1 MDTDDQWNFKATSC
15 NEFEENF
22 NLTVACAPSSGIYYS
37 AQSPPTNDI
46 ISMTYGPE
54 EQAKLDEVLENVNQ
68 LIECL
73 NNELADDASHQDAVS
88 RATHIKANRQN
99 HVTGS
104 TIKCDVINTRSR
116 GDRWGTGAGKHRRRR
131 DMRGGLGGDVSRESA
146 GKDNKVEE
154 FSSDQDEEISPR
166 KMKENDDT
174 NSNLLDQQPVTQSST
189 IGPPES
195 NKVLSKIVSI
205 SFNEG
210 QLFKSGVTEST
221 ELKELKNS
229 QQSSSFVEQAQSQ
242 DTEIKENSKTF
253 KSPQPAEEIR
263 PSKEK
268 QKVHLSLSLPA
279 KVGQLENQVL
289 KAILPKRKT
298 SRGKGPE
305 LSELSVNGSSF
316 SCFSPVHEERKSSS
330 AFTAGPS
337 QSSSKKT
344 SKKIIKSPSTS
355 GRKNFLSRQKK
366 FGSYFRRAQSFE
378 HRRSSTHDQEEDQE
392 QGKLHSGRKVK
403 VLPLAESVEE
413 SNLSSELGSG
423 RNHPTKSTDSPRRN
437 ITPKLAR
444 QPKISEDSSA
454 KILRVN
460 SSTTF
465 GRVASEESAPQE
477 KTLRRKISEVLPSSR
492 NEFSLPEA
500 GSRRRRATMDSAP
513 GRVAYLSRKQQP
525 EASQQFWKWSKP
537 GHEGDTSGFFPEA
550 SSKWN
555 AKSTNRVRA
564 AVREAYSL
572 AQTWVEMDSDN
583 STRGSQDSL
592 DEPEEARS
600 PFSPSRRGKSAD
612 YQGIDGARSSKKEK
626 KNKLRKTLKSV
637 GKSPSL
643 PVYDADEMAER
654 TWSPDGNCS
663 WSNMSGRRVELG
675 STRLLS
681 LSELECDA
689 LQKVSVQR
697 LNNLDLG
704 VAIVAPKDESKVLNR
719 KISMKKKYGVTL
731 TLRDKNKE
739 KGADHVFG
747 IPLLNVVEN
756 DQLLRLQKSASFA
769 ASLDYSS
776 TKEIAANQEMTSQTA
791 NKASSE
797 TSSCTGSC
805 SSINNHHGN
814 EQMRVRRPLVRSSS
828 AESINVDYTSS
839 SRMTEGDNV
848 FSPTLPLEHGQHGSP
863 GSAPTSAASTAA
875 RPLKR
880 RGAIAA
886 DSINEID
893 PYQSQLLEALSLS
906 VSGTTHSQ
914 RREKKRSLL
923 PPTMAQV
930 PYVVQK
936 CCDHITK
943 YGLAVTGIFR
953 IAGSRKRVKQL
964 REEFDLGVDVSI
976 DEDYNPHDVAALLKE
991 FFRDLPEA
999 LLTRELYP
1007 AFIQTSKLAKSER
1020 MSSLRSLIW
1029 LLPLTN
1035 RDTLLTLLNFLALV
1049 ASHADVT
1056 TDDAGNKVQ
1065 GNKMGTANLATI
1077 FGPNILHR
1085 HKKSTQS
1092 SNENQYQVQSL
1103 EKAEDSSAVIKVV
1116 EDLINNQTQLFQIP
1130 KDEHD
1135 QMLRVLKETDPEA
1148 VDFLLRR
1155 KAANHMREKSKLLTN
1170 NSATPPA
1177 SRKSNQRHTSDIH
1190 PSQTDGVKI
1199 NGHHDSTS
1207 DESVNTPNEEERV
1220 HSSMRLSYQQAT
1232 GHLPF
1237 MEGRRDKAAKLKF
1250 KPLLKKIYQSNTDS
1264 SDLDEKYESANSSGL
1279 DETSDD
1285 VLNEDSLQATND
1297 NDVTKDKRRVSTSSM
1312 FSLSHVQDRSMSF
1325 TDDDLQ
1331 EILGP
1336 NTEEANDCDV
1346 SNSNRSNWK
1355 SRETSFENSF
1365 RDLRNN
1371 DVTLDEVQATNSS
1384 DSGVSLDFSKKLDNS
1399 FPDFVKRRGGFS
1411 LALQG
1416 AASGAS
1422 TDDASSET
1430 TEATVIEATPSHEVW
1445 PEKHGDDVAQQS
1457 YDKHDVSDDEM
1468 RIEKRATSE
1477 RTMYVSQARM
1487 RVTNNPSAR
1496 INKSDFNNNNNNNR
1510 TTRRRASQV
1519 LRLCPE
1525 TVSKLN
1531 VALNQGLE
1539 ENTDKQQWVRGEP
1552 PVSRKH
1558 LASGLSPKLHRHYGG
1573 STSVPIKIAERK
1585 EDEGKR
1591 ERNLTL
1597 PVNNIMRGR
1606 DQYINDP
1613 LLGYRHKQDPFIRRT
1628 SGSKTPTSPNRNFYP
1643 SHRTNEA
1650 FHNEPARN
1658 ATRRYSKD
1666 DLNVTKDNPPSGSR
1680 WTSAGFITQRPDKI
1694 ATKEAQKPY
1703 GARSERGRKA
1713 MQANDGRVPWQ
1724 TTVKDRP
1731 QLPETLV

>member
-1 MDTDDQWNFKATSC
+1 MQQGEIKLQPASNG
-15 NEFEENF
+15 
-22 NLTVACAPSSGIYYS
+22 GI
-37 AQSPPTNDI
+37 QSPPIRRKKSHHRSVSMHNLRKI
-46 ISMTYGPE
+46 CKFIS
-54 EQAKLDEVLENVNQ
+54 QQRDE
-68 LIECL
+68 
-73 NNELADDASHQDAVS
+73 AVS
-88 RATHIKANRQN
+88 DADSTSSKGSNPACISISGPMEVR
-99 HVTGS
+99 HVSGYS
-104 TIKCDVINTRSR
+104 
-116 GDRWGTGAGKHRRRR
+116 
-131 DMRGGLGGDVSRESA
+131 
-146 GKDNKVEE
+146 
-154 FSSDQDEEISPR
+154 
-166 KMKENDDT
+166 
-174 NSNLLDQQPVTQSST
+174 TQSNAM
-189 IGPPES
+189 E
-195 NKVLSKIVSI
+195 KY
-205 SFNEG
+205 
-210 QLFKSGVTEST
+210 FKAAPNAADIAP
-221 ELKELKNS
+221 KN
-229 QQSSSFVEQAQSQ
+229 F
-242 DTEIKENSKTF
+242 ENS
-253 KSPQPAEEIR
+253 PPIR
-263 PSKEK
+263 
-268 QKVHLSLSLPA
+268 
-279 KVGQLENQVL
+279 
-289 KAILPKRKT
+289 
-298 SRGKGPE
+298 
-305 LSELSVNGSSF
+305 SSF
-316 SCFSPVHEERKSSS
+316 S
-330 AFTAGPS
+330 
-337 QSSSKKT
+337 
-344 SKKIIKSPSTS
+344 
-355 GRKNFLSRQKK
+355 
-366 FGSYFRRAQSFE
+366 
-378 HRRSSTHDQEEDQE
+378 
-392 QGKLHSGRKVK
+392 
-403 VLPLAESVEE
+403 
-413 SNLSSELGSG
+413 
-423 RNHPTKSTDSPRRN
+423 
-437 ITPKLAR
+437 
-444 QPKISEDSSA
+444 
-454 KILRVN
+454 
-460 SSTTF
+460 
-465 GRVASEESAPQE
+465 SEESEDLSRDYNLWRQGIAISRPGQDLTNQDPAVKDAKRVVFRRRHLAPDSGQIE
-477 KTLRRKISEVLPSSR
+477 NQLPKKLESEPRGGSRKFTRRNLRRSERMKKKLQKSQSTDDDDDDR
-492 NEFSLPEA
+492 EW
-500 GSRRRRATMDSAP
+500 
-513 GRVAYLSRKQQP
+513 AY
-525 EASQQFWKWSKP
+525 
-537 GHEGDTSGFFPEA
+537 
-550 SSKWN
+550 
-555 AKSTNRVRA
+555 
-564 AVREAYSL
+564 Y
-572 AQTWVEMDSDN
+572 
-583 STRGSQDSL
+583 
-592 DEPEEARS
+592 
-600 PFSPSRRGKSAD
+600 
-612 YQGIDGARSSKKEK
+612 
-626 KNKLRKTLKSV
+626 
-637 GKSPSL
+637 
-643 PVYDADEMAER
+643 
-654 TWSPDGNCS
+654 DGNCS